1 MTDSVLLSI
10 LNHGPGKEVF
20 FFQGIKRD
28 RFHFSNTLQRKD
40 ALLPVQIYKKVLVGV
55 EKQSEF
61 AGRRRRIE
69 SESRSGI
76 LYKRQEKAM
85 EKTITKLCLM
95 LAMLHLFRRAD
106 AMAIES
112 KGR

>member
-1 MTDSVLLSI
+1 MLKNS
-10 LNHGPGKEVF
+10 
-20 FFQGIKRD
+20 
-28 RFHFSNTLQRKD
+28 
-40 ALLPVQIYKKVLVGV
+40 
-55 EKQSEF
+55 QSF

-85 EKTITKLCLM
+85 QKIITKLCLM
-95 LAMLHLFRRAD
+95 LAMLHLFRMAD
-106 AMAIES
+106 AMTIES